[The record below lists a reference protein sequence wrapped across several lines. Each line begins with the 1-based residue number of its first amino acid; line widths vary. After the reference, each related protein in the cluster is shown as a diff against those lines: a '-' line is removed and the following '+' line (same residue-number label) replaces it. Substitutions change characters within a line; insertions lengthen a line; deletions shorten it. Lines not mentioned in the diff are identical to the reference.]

1 MSKSNTSTK
10 TINAVPL
17 LSVTDPFI
25 DRVIGTEIVTDIAR
39 TTGLDIVQTM
49 AVPYARGKSGK
60 SKTSRLLVE
69 CAKLAGIPMR
79 YSDADPSNAGLK
91 ETYGDAISPVSVN
104 PQDLIAHTRTEVEE
118 FVDGGAS
125 CLIDYGAGNPTFEA
139 CLQEIDLS
147 RFIKEHG
154 KRLLLFCLLGP
165 TRGDLSYIDEFLRH
179 PSLTAADV
187 VLCCNEGLTERG
199 REIQAFEPCLESPQ
213 VRAAIGRGARL
224 IRLPRLHPAERI
236 EALGLTYLDA
246 ALRRPNGAGQ
256 SLGALD
262 AGITAQWLRQLPQ
275 AFAPIRDWLTFAPV
289 ESLVATMEAEL
300 TARVAARA
308 DRGAVA

>member
-1 MSKSNTSTK
+1 MSKNNTSTK
-10 TINAVPL
+10 TIDAI
-17 LSVTDPFI
+17 LSPDVTKPFI
-25 DRVIGTEIVTDIAR
+25 DRAMDKDAISDVAR
-39 TTGLDIVQTM
+39 FTGLNIVQTM

-60 SKTSRLLVE
+60 SKISRLLAE
-69 CAKLAGIPMR
+69 CSILAGIPMR

-91 ETYGDAISPVSVN
+91 EIYRDAISPVSVN
-104 PQDLIAHTRTEVEE
+104 PQDLIAHSRTEIEE
-118 FVDGGAS
+118 FIDGGAS

-147 RFIKEHG
+147 RFIKEHE

-199 REIQAFEPCLESPQ
+199 REIQAFEPCLESSQ

-236 EALGLTYLDA
+236 ETLGLTYLDA
-246 ALRRPNGAGQ
+246 ALRRPNRAGQ

-262 AGITAQWLRQLPQ
+262 AGITAQWLRQLPK
-275 AFAPIRDWLTFAPV
+275 AFAPIRDWMTFAPV

-300 TARVAARA
+300 TAHVAARA

>member
-1 MSKSNTSTK
+1 VSRNNASTK
-10 TINAVPL
+10 TIDALPTSDIIRPRNDGASDIEL
-17 LSVTDPFI
+17 A
-25 DRVIGTEIVTDIAR
+25 TEIAR
-39 TTGLDIVQTM
+39 TSGLGRVQTM
-49 AVPYARGKSGK
+49 VVPYARGKSGK
-60 SKTSRLLVE
+60 SKISRLLVE
-69 CAKLAGIPMR
+69 CAMLAGMPMR

-91 ETYGDAISPVSVN
+91 EIYRDAISPASVN

-246 ALRRPNGAGQ
+246 ALRRPNRAGQ

-262 AGITAQWLRQLPQ
+262 AGITAQWLRQLPH
-275 AFAPIRDWLTFAPV
+275 AFAPIRDWMTFAPV

-308 DRGAVA
+308 DRGAVV